1 MKRAM
6 SRLMSSWR
14 RRLVAGVAIAILSGG
29 VSAWAIISSSGDL
42 ASVAAVEHPN
52 GLLFTEI
59 SDGVLAGHHTQSV
72 WTNLVLA
79 GQGAAAFT
87 RAVAMG
93 DAMFQTTFTG
103 AEGGGGNVG
112 AGLR

>member
-52 GLLFTEI
+52 GQSFTEI

-79 GQGAAAFT
+79 GQNAAALPALSKWAT
-87 RAVAMG
+87 RCSKQRSPAPRA
-93 DAMFQTTFTG
+93 A
-103 AEGGGGNVG
+103 AE
-112 AGLR
+112 